1 MTSQMLPPPDMLMVD
16 DFHRPSD
23 DGILPPS
30 SPSVISGLE
39 QSPGQPSKLETD
51 PKLEFEP
58 ELVSESET
66 DTDPGAE
73 QEIASMQKALGIIT
87 KEAQGQRTK
96 TEHLVAVD
104 STLSPAETLTP
115 PPPIR
120 GSFGLNQQ
128 GEDVDSGGNS
138 SEAVFW
144 EGLKANSLPTSIS
157 RASAVKAELEEIR
170 RKKIAKSLLSERSLR
185 STLSEDEE
193 NRRRA
198 ATSVRQSGKIFSPQS
213 FSNPTSTAAYL
224 SQVEFY
230 LNQRARSEEQK
241 RKQRETM
248 EMWHSYRN
256 KNVEQKKDLSP
267 VRPTQEEEW
276 KHSYTPTASP
286 YGTSPRAALKPPV
299 MPSSY
304 TLSPLREDI
313 SNSEMDITGS
323 DLSYADVDALRQDFE
338 RRMMQDAENSDVEL
352 NFADVDAL
360 KQNIETRMSEF
371 SPTTQKSVRQAI
383 SSQQFEDDIL
393 NTPET
398 NEKGDAEFWD
408 EKSDGGAPV
417 LPFTMDDIEQ
427 PSGDDALSATK
438 DDAEEKVDGENSHAA
453 EEDSKSE
460 AKDVNHAEEKV
471 VVGNIQAVAEEDS
484 KSKAKGDDHAEEK
497 VGVENIHVVV
507 EEDSKSKAK
516 DDNHAEEKV
525 DRENSRAA
533 EDSESRRSIANE
545 EEVKTKAAQCVIDK
559 ECAIVEKNIT
569 VDREAKQKETQA
581 PSRKE
586 NKGKHRSSPL
596 KNPISP
602 SEKSLSSTQQSA
614 KKERGS
620 KNKVEKSNTPNTT
633 ISPKKEKGS
642 PQKNPKKEKG
652 SFLKSIKKKS
662 SPRQSAKERGGE
674 DELVI
679 NPRQSAKERGGKDK
693 LVIKKTSIKSAVK
706 ITSPRSALLSAKKEK
721 GLNNKHEQKTPKKI
735 KSPECKEASSKQ
747 EVEQDAKKSKSPRK
761 TPRKTTAFFNVPRCA
776 TVTKTQATRPEISN
790 RTPPRTPPR
799 PHSKPGT
806 PLRKRRCESEDIFPT
821 DSSVCMSLDS
831 RSSRMSLD
839 GRRKKH
845 VPLYNGR
852 SIGVDIGAK
861 RSTLICCERKWDV
874 NMHGSRQGCDRC
886 LHFASD
892 EEKKAFAKH
901 GHHHRIMM
909 TRGGCHRSCS
919 YFPRKKDE
927 LPARLCHKCF
937 YDTHELQLW

>member
-16 DFHRPSD
+16 DFHRPNG

-460 AKDVNHAEEKV
+460 AKDAN
-471 VVGNIQAVAEEDS
+471 
-484 KSKAKGDDHAEEK
+484 HAEEK
-497 VGVENIHVVV
+497 VGVENIHLVV

-533 EDSESRRSIANE
+533 KDSESRRSIANE

-602 SEKSLSSTQQSA
+602 SEKSLSNTQQSA

-662 SPRQSAKERGGE
+662 S
-674 DELVI
+674 
-679 NPRQSAKERGGKDK
+679 PRQSAKERGGKDK

-761 TPRKTTAFFNVPRCA
+761 TPRKTTTFFNVPRCA

-790 RTPPRTPPR
+790 RTPQNPPRTPPR
-799 PHSKPGT
+799 PHNKPGT

>member
-16 DFHRPSD
+16 DFHRPNG

-460 AKDVNHAEEKV
+460 AKDAN
-471 VVGNIQAVAEEDS
+471 
-484 KSKAKGDDHAEEK
+484 HAEEK
-497 VGVENIHVVV
+497 VGVENIHLVV

-533 EDSESRRSIANE
+533 KDSESRRSIANE

-602 SEKSLSSTQQSA
+602 SEKSLSNTQQSA

-662 SPRQSAKERGGE
+662 S
-674 DELVI
+674 
-679 NPRQSAKERGGKDK
+679 PRQSAKERGGKDK

-747 EVEQDAKKSKSPRK
+747 EVEQDAKKK
-761 TPRKTTAFFNVPRCA
+761 
-776 TVTKTQATRPEISN
+776 
-790 RTPPRTPPR
+790 
-799 PHSKPGT
+799 
-806 PLRKRRCESEDIFPT
+806 
-821 DSSVCMSLDS
+821 
-831 RSSRMSLD
+831 
-839 GRRKKH
+839 
-845 VPLYNGR
+845 
-852 SIGVDIGAK
+852 
-861 RSTLICCERKWDV
+861 
-874 NMHGSRQGCDRC
+874 
-886 LHFASD
+886 
-892 EEKKAFAKH
+892 
-901 GHHHRIMM
+901 
-909 TRGGCHRSCS
+909 
-919 YFPRKKDE
+919 
-927 LPARLCHKCF
+927 
-937 YDTHELQLW
+937 